1 MAPTK
6 TNPPAMGVARGAQD
20 STSGSHSSALPSHNA
35 AIKAGLLNSR
45 YKCTVVV
52 AERAIFQQLLPGLVN
67 EDARRAVT
75 FATQL
80 GAGFVVVAGQ
90 LHKAKAGCF
99 ATLIP
104 DPANLDALELSAA
117 AAFARLTELGET
129 DSVWIIAVEGEPASA
144 SMPWLHAVGDGGHSM
159 ITLTKYTAHR
169 PTRLSKSSRSSMG
182 SW

>member
-1 MAPTK
+1 
-6 TNPPAMGVARGAQD
+6 MGVARGAQD
-20 STSGSHSSALPSHNA
+20 STSGHHSSALPSHNA
-35 AIKAGLLNSR
+35 LFDATFRNNRHHCSVI
-45 YKCTVVV
+45 V

-90 LHKAKAGCF
+90 LHKAKSGCF

-104 DPANLDALELSAA
+104 DPANLDALELSVA

-129 DSVWIIAVEGEPASA
+129 NSVWIIAVEGEARERINALVAS
-144 SMPWLHAVGDGGHSM
+144 
-159 ITLTKYTAHR
+159 
-169 PTRLSKSSRSSMG
+169 LSATEG
-182 SW
+182 SA